1 MEMVYLGL
9 FERIFNEVLDR
20 IFMPIFDFV
29 ISIMNVGFSFIFND
43 VLAGV
48 LLPVL
53 EIAFEKYII
62 AYQFVFGTG
71 TYEFFV
77 KPCFSILDTVE
88 SAFDLFIGTKNVLYY
103 PNGMGQPP
111 ISDKTLLEVMMSFPT
126 VQNAFWLITASGI
139 AIALLLSIYGVARS
153 ALDLDF
159 ENKKPVSHVMSQ
171 LFKTIV
177 AAFLVPFMVL
187 FMVRLAKEIVVV
199 LDRTITVGNSDIGA
213 TDNSSMGSA
222 LFVMCTANAAWDN
235 SLNRSTRRIQTTG
248 HGIKLEVYDEINE
261 NFDIMGKPR
270 NLFYANDKQYNYRNS
285 LMVWRYFNPGKFD
298 YFGFYTGIFVLV
310 IMVICLLTLIKRLLE
325 LLILYMISPYFV
337 AMMPLDDGE
346 KFKEWFSMF
355 MGKLFTGYGSLVALK
370 VYLMLMPVFMR
381 GGIQIPNSSVT
392 TSDILYYVFAIGGAW
407 SVYKS
412 SSLLTNLINTSAGR
426 SEEQSMAAGAG
437 AVAAVTVRP
446 VKSVATGIKD
456 KLEHKIVDE
465 SVNKA
470 KKEIKT
476 ALRKT
481 AYDSTS
487 KKIYQ
492 SGYDRKT
499 SKIEKQQ
506 KKAEKKAA
514 ADKIAARKKEESARK
529 KEEAGKKNETAKKN
543 GTKPNDSSKPGM
555 GKSDSSASSV
565 ETKGNKTNIPPK
577 VQGVQGAG
585 GGSAGTGSGSGE
597 SEDKIDIRSKIQ
609 GAAGD
614 NDSGESGNKID
625 IPTMSEEY
633 GSNYDYDSGSASA
646 GGSGSGVDS
655 ESGAEYGSEAGS
667 QYSGS
672 SIDSYESGSAS
683 SSGSGPK
690 SSQTTASSGSSGSSG
705 SSAAPGASQS
715 KVSDP
720 VADLKEKLSDQRVK
734 GQENN
739 RGDKK

>member
-9 FERIFNEVLDR
+9 FEQIFNQVLDR
-20 IFMPIFDFV
+20 IFMPVFDFI

-43 VLAGV
+43 ILAGV

-62 AYQFVFGTG
+62 AYQFVFGTV
-71 TYEFFV
+71 TYEIFI

-103 PNGMGQPP
+103 PNGTAGAVV
-111 ISDKTLLEVMMSFPT
+111 SDKTLLEVLLTFPT
-126 VQNAFWLITASGI
+126 VQNAFWLITVSGI

-171 LFKTIV
+171 LFKSIV

-187 FMVRLAKEIVVV
+187 FMVNLAKEIVVV
-199 LDRTITVGNSDIGA
+199 LDRTIAVGNSDIEA
-213 TDNSSMGSA
+213 TDGSSMGSA

-235 SLNRSTRRIQTTG
+235 DLNRSTRRIQTTG
-248 HGIKLEVYDEINE
+248 NGIKLEVYDEVNE
-261 NFDIMGKPR
+261 DFDIMASPR
-270 NLFYANDKQYNYRNS
+270 NLFYANNEHYNYRNS

-310 IMVICLLTLIKRLLE
+310 IMVICLITLIKRLLE
-325 LLILYMISPYFV
+325 LLILYMVSPYFV
-337 AMMPLDDGE
+337 AMMPIDDGE
-346 KFKEWFSMF
+346 KFKEWFRMF
-355 MGKLFTGYGSLVALK
+355 LGKLFTGYGSLVALK

-381 GGIQIPNSSVT
+381 GGIRIPNSSVS

-426 SEEQSMAAGAG
+426 SEEQGMAAGAG
-437 AVAAVTVRP
+437 ALAAVTVRP
-446 VKSVATGIKD
+446 VMNTATRIKSR
-456 KLEHKIVDE
+456 LESKVVDE
-465 SVNKA
+465 SVEKA

-476 ALRKT
+476 SFNKS

-492 SGYDRKT
+492 SSYDRKK

-506 KKAEKKAA
+506 RKLEEKRA
-514 ADKIAARKKEESARK
+514 ADKLAARKKEESARK
-529 KEEAGKKNETAKKN
+529 KEEAGKKNEMAKKNEAAEKNETAKKIENAKLN
-543 GTKPNDSSKPGM
+543 GTAAADSSKPGI
-555 GKSDSSASSV
+555 GKSGSSV
-565 ETKGNKTNIPPK
+565 GTKDNKTNIPPK
-577 VQGVQGAG
+577 VQGVLGAEG
-585 GGSAGTGSGSGE
+585 GGIGGGLEEVG
-597 SEDKIDIRSKIQ
+597 DKIDIRSKLQ

-614 NDSGESGNKID
+614 DDRGENGNRAD
-625 IPTMSEEY
+625 IPTMSDEY
-633 GSNYDYDSGSASA
+633 GLDYANDSDSGSSSASD
-646 GGSGSGVDS
+646 GVSGSGEESRS
-655 ESGAEYGSEAGS
+655 E
-667 QYSGS
+667 
-672 SIDSYESGSAS
+672 
-683 SSGSGPK
+683 
-690 SSQTTASSGSSGSSG
+690 SSQTAADSRSSGSSG
-705 SSAAPGASQS
+705 SSAASNAAKSR
-715 KVSDP
+715 VSYP
-720 VADLKEKLSDQRVK
+720 AADLKEKLSDQRIK